1 MISRAN
7 AAGAS
12 CEHHVGAGRTTRRCA
27 TAQMFQLLPWQ
38 SPPCARLTRRES
50 AELLKRLH
58 DSGLSIF
65 EPDPIAEFERVR
77 PRSTKILRREETCVW
92 IGPHSASTVCN
103 RVRYSRSLNL
113 AQSARMIF
121 NEVEVAIIQFWF
133 VVTVSETITYRATD
147 ALS

>member
-38 SPPCARLTRRES
+38 SPPCARLVRRES

-92 IGPHSASTVCN
+92 IGRLGELGSGPIKFLAVSASHGCEPFKKGPVPRRRIGRTRLQQYVI
-103 RVRYSRSLNL
+103 V
-113 AQSARMIF
+113 SAIHG
-121 NEVEVAIIQFWF
+121 
-133 VVTVSETITYRATD
+133 
-147 ALS
+147 LST